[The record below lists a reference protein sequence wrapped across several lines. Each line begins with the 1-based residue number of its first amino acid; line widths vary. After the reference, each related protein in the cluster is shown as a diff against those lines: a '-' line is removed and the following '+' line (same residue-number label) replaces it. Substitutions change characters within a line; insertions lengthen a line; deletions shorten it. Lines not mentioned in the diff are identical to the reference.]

1 MSDPNEDASA
11 RIVAGRYRL
20 GPTLGSGA
28 YTKSFDAVDLETGSP
43 VVLKLLPSQFGASSS
58 FVDRFHSD
66 LIVAASLEHPNIV
79 RISDFG
85 VEEVG
90 GKSYPFVVSE
100 QQAGGSL
107 RAFLDRGRTL
117 SPSQALMMA
126 IDACRGLA
134 HAHGRGLVHGA
145 VNPSNLL
152 FDADRRVRVAD
163 FGISRL
169 VADIAWR
176 DPGRLAV
183 DVARYASPEHA
194 LGLPLEA
201 QSDVYSLCLT
211 LVESVTGQVPF
222 AAETSVATL
231 SARLDRLMPVSAD
244 LGALAAVLERAG
256 RPLVADRYTAV
267 EFGRALVGAAQN
279 MPRPEPIAVVGLG
292 RFGEPTLPNLTDT
305 AGATPFATGEIAVI
319 GNDID
324 VSGAL
329 ANAAAGQGVEQPAEF
344 APPADDPLALLAQVP
359 DAPGLEVGIGPE
371 WGTDQ
376 IVDTYSS
383 DTYSP
388 DTGLQHDDGF
398 NPMVGSVAADE
409 RVAAALP
416 IEQVAPAPRR
426 RRATRVE
433 QVEGDDDVLNI
444 DRRGMARFG
453 LAALAIVVLA
463 VAAVVVFRVLS
474 TPSRSVPNLIGMTE
488 EEATNVV
495 ADNGWDL
502 DIRRQ
507 RDDAQPQ
514 GSVVRTDPATGERLK
529 EGDTIVLVVSDGP
542 TLSRLQDIAGL
553 TVDTARGVLTEL
565 GLTLREVEQQPSESV
580 AAGSVITWSVAG
592 DATLTVGSEV
602 PKGTTIDVVVSSG
615 SSRRTV
621 PDVAGLDVEQAT
633 AALESVGLVVGGT
646 SEGFSETVVAGL
658 VLGSQPEVGT
668 EVTAGDAV
676 VLVLSKGR
684 DLVKVPN
691 VIGKT
696 LLEATDA
703 LTKAGLQIGSVTGA
717 SGGRVTWTNVS
728 AGAQVS
734 RGTRV
739 SMTLDVPPTT
749 TTTIP

>member
-1 MSDPNEDASA
+1 MSDPTEDTSA

-28 YTKSFDAVDLETGSP
+28 YTKSFDAVDLESGSP
-43 VVLKLLPSQFGASSS
+43 VVLKLLPSQFGASST

-79 RISDFG
+79 RIIDFG
-85 VEEVG
+85 IEDVG

-107 RAFLDRGRTL
+107 RAFLDRGRVL

-134 HAHGRGLVHGA
+134 HAHARGLVHGA
-145 VNPSNLL
+145 VTPSNLL

-163 FGISRL
+163 FGISRV
-169 VADIAWR
+169 VADIAWQ
-176 DPGRLAV
+176 DPGRMAV

-194 LGLPLEA
+194 LGLPLEG

-279 MPRPEPIAVVGLG
+279 LPRPEPIAVVGLG
-292 RFGEPTLPNLTDT
+292 RFGEPTLPNLVDAADT
-305 AGATPFATGEIAVI
+305 GPFATGEIAVV
-319 GNDID
+319 DSDLD

-329 ANAAAGQGVEQPAEF
+329 ANAATGHPGEADSAGDVSV
-344 APPADDPLALLAQVP
+344 DDPLSMLAQVP
-359 DAPGLEVGIGPE
+359 DAPGLEVGLGPD
-371 WGTDQ
+371 WGTNQ
-376 IVDTYSS
+376 ITD
-383 DTYSP
+383 
-388 DTGLQHDDGF
+388 
-398 NPMVGSVAADE
+398 SVAAADDAQHTE
-409 RVAAALP
+409 VFDLAPDPVLLDGREA
-416 IEQVAPAPRR
+416 APAGTLPLAPKRR
-426 RRATRVE
+426 RQRATRVE
-433 QVEGDDDVLNI
+433 EVEGDDDVLNI

-453 LAALAIVVLA
+453 LAALAIVVVA

-474 TPSRSVPNLIGMTE
+474 TPSRAVPNLIGMTE

-495 ADNGWDL
+495 ADNGWEL
-502 DIRRQ
+502 DVRRQ

-514 GSVVRTDPATGERLK
+514 GSVVRTDPAAGDRLK

-542 TLSRLQDIAGL
+542 TLSRLQDITGL
-553 TVDTARGVLTEL
+553 TVDAARGVLTEL
-565 GLTLREVEQQPSESV
+565 GLTLREVEQQPSETV
-580 AAGSVITWSVAG
+580 AAGSVISWSVAG
-592 DATLTVGSEV
+592 DTTLGIGSEI
-602 PKGTTIDVVVSSG
+602 PKGTTIDVVLSSG

-621 PDVAGLDVEQAT
+621 PDLVGLDIEQAT
-633 AALESVGLVVGGT
+633 TALEAVGLVVGGT
-646 SEGFSETVVAGL
+646 TEGFSETVAAGL
-658 VLGSQPEVGT
+658 VSGAQPAVAS
-668 EVTAGDAV
+668 EVTVGDTV
-676 VLVLSKGR
+676 VLVVSKGR

-696 LLEATDA
+696 LLEATEA

-717 SGGRVTWTNVS
+717 SGGRVTWTNLT

-749 TTTIP
+749 TTTTTTVP